1 METGEARLA
10 VADTLAALN
19 AALRRDAGP
28 GLWFKETSAR
38 NLRSRDFLAPRGALR
53 TLFPGGQVPGAAVE
67 AVQALRG
74 AAVPP
79 VRSCQQGVAGLA
91 VQLHR
96 TAVFRH
102 VLASADTYARPPPP
116 AAAVSPRVVLHCAAL
131 QRRRPAPLGLAQL
144 RAVLLTDHLAAVLR
158 ACGANVR
165 LVPAAPED
173 SVRELLGQLG
183 VDWPWAPEA
192 PSPPE
197 AVAAWKRAL
206 SQCPHATAREPGPG
220 ADGTLFV
227 VRLRSFLEQRGLQ
240 GYDPSLDVL
249 RVTEEEL
256 RALAEVERAAQ
267 RSLAEAPGSACT
279 VLHVVSGEEELQQQ
293 KADLLWRMLE
303 PGALSAAQKHL
314 VCGPVKATSASLPE
328 GASQYY
334 QLRQRQLHKA
344 SVMKYGDLA
353 HDESWTE
360 VSRVLTSAAIR
371 FEMLSTAHR
380 SQITLDLAD
389 GGISTKGTRSGAF
402 VMYNCARLA
411 TLFQMYQQAVEQ
423 GTYPALPPPPELDF
437 SCLREEGEWLL
448 LFNHILPFPELLQQA
463 AQLPISSSGI
473 RITANTEAVCR
484 FLVQLSMDFSSYYN
498 RVHILG
504 EPLPHLFPPML
515 ARLQLLSVVRNVLHS
530 ALATLHLPPLNQV

>member
-1 METGEARLA
+1 MEMGEARLA

-19 AALRRDAGP
+19 AALGRDAGP
-28 GLWFKETSAR
+28 GLWFKESSAR

-53 TLFPGGQVPGAAVE
+53 WLFPGGQVGAGPGR
-67 AVQALRG
+67 RG
-74 AAVPP
+74 GAYSA
-79 VRSCQQGVAGLA
+79 
-91 VQLHR
+91 
-96 TAVFRH
+96 RH
-102 VLASADTYARPPPP
+102 VPSAGTR
-116 AAAVSPRVVLHCAAL
+116 AAAAAHA
-131 QRRRPAPLGLAQL
+131 RRP
-144 RAVLLTDHLAAVLR
+144 RWSRRV
-158 ACGANVR
+158 NVR

-173 SVRELLGQLG
+173 GVCQLLHQLG

-192 PSPPE
+192 PSAPQ
-197 AVAAWKRAL
+197 AVAAWKRVL
-206 SQCPHATAREPGPG
+206 SQCPHAVAGEQGP
-220 ADGTLFV
+220 GTLFA
-227 VRLRSFLEQRGLQ
+227 VRLRSFLEQQGLQ

-249 RVTEEEL
+249 LVTEEEL
-256 RALAEVERAAQ
+256 RALAELECAAQ
-267 RSLAEAPGSACT
+267 RSMAEALGGTCT
-279 VLHVVSGEEELQQQ
+279 VLHVVSAEEELQQQ

-314 VCGPVKATSASLPE
+314 VCGPVKATSTSVPE

-360 VSRVLTSAAIR
+360 VIRVLTSAAIR
-371 FEMLSTAHR
+371 FEMLSAAHR

-402 VMYNCARLA
+402 VMYNCARMA
-411 TLFQMYQQAVEQ
+411 TLFQTYQQAVEQ

-463 AQLPISSSGI
+463 AQLPISSSTI

-498 RVHILG
+498 RVHVLG

-515 ARLQLLSVVRNVLHS
+515 ARLQLLSAVRDVLHS

>member
-53 TLFPGGQVPGAAVE
+53 TLFPG
-67 AVQALRG
+67 
-74 AAVPP
+74 
-79 VRSCQQGVAGLA
+79 
-91 VQLHR
+91 
-96 TAVFRH
+96 
-102 VLASADTYARPPPP
+102 
-116 AAAVSPRVVLHCAAL
+116 
-131 QRRRPAPLGLAQL
+131 
-144 RAVLLTDHLAAVLR
+144 
-158 ACGANVR
+158 
-165 LVPAAPED
+165 
-173 SVRELLGQLG
+173 GQLG

-334 QLRQRQLHKA
+334 Q
-344 SVMKYGDLA
+344 
-353 HDESWTE
+353 
-360 VSRVLTSAAIR
+360 
-371 FEMLSTAHR
+371 
-380 SQITLDLAD
+380 
-389 GGISTKGTRSGAF
+389 
-402 VMYNCARLA
+402 
-411 TLFQMYQQAVEQ
+411 
-423 GTYPALPPPPELDF
+423 
-437 SCLREEGEWLL
+437 
-448 LFNHILPFPELLQQA
+448 
-463 AQLPISSSGI
+463 
-473 RITANTEAVCR
+473 
-484 FLVQLSMDFSSYYN
+484 
-498 RVHILG
+498 
-504 EPLPHLFPPML
+504 
-515 ARLQLLSVVRNVLHS
+515 
-530 ALATLHLPPLNQV
+530 